1 MRVRCVRRATPLQQ
15 QKANGIKRSLPPP
28 LNPTQ
33 RERRKKN
40 LPTASNQSEHGNNF
54 PFLGIDERKVIF
66 QIPKPQRKR
75 EKRGNKTNR
84 AV

>member
-33 RERRKKN
+33 RERRKKK
-40 LPTASNQSEHGNNF
+40 LTYCQQPIRTGNDF